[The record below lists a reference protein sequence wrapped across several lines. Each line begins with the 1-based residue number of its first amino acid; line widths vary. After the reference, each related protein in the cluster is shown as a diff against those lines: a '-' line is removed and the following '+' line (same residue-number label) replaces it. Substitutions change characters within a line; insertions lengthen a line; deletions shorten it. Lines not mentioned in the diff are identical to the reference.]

1 MKNKKRTMHTRK
13 MRGRNRASFLYG
25 DEPKS
30 GLSRDL
36 GDRLQ
41 SRNVPFG
48 TSGVY
53 TFLMA
58 APDGLTPIL

>member
-36 GDRLQ
+36 GDRFQ
-41 SRNVPFG
+41 SRNMPFG
-48 TSGVY
+48 AFSDSNEIKME
-53 TFLMA
+53 L
-58 APDGLTPIL
+58 